1 MKKYVRSL
9 RDIVIAGFMFLVPVY
24 VLFVIFTKAWT
35 SLSTIGTKLAA
46 VFGLKSI
53 FGVGG
58 STILSS
64 LVLIAIWLVCGLLVR
79 ISFVGSLNKA
89 VESRLAKYVPGY
101 ATYRA
106 MIEERVHRKEPPQYA
121 CALVREQASWR
132 PAFLIEE
139 DDAGLCVLFLPAAPD
154 AKHGRVVLARREELK
169 SVSSWT
175 SKQVEAVLKKK
186 GQGLLSELGIP
197 AGSPL

>member
-1 MKKYVRSL
+1 RRMSFDCLHHAPPKRMGNLLRAEGALGARCRKSSFTGSAFPERMRGRPGRDSTHRGSSMKKYVRSL

-24 VLFVIFTKAWT
+24 VLFTKAWT

-121 CALVREQASWR
+121 S
-132 PAFLIEE
+132 
-139 DDAGLCVLFLPAAPD
+139 APLRD
-154 AKHGRVVLARREELK
+154 
-169 SVSSWT
+169 
-175 SKQVEAVLKKK
+175 Q
-186 GQGLLSELGIP
+186 P
-197 AGSPL
+197 